1 MTSALGRTIPS
12 FRMALMM
19 EQAEW
24 KSFRACLDRSQRKR
38 FDMMLDIPRLY
49 ISSCAGAAN
58 PVLLQPILMSMIFHH
73 SKQLGR
79 LVERMEMLA
88 GEHYDP
94 IAR

>member
-1 MTSALGRTIPS
+1 
-12 FRMALMM
+12 
-19 EQAEW
+19 
-24 KSFRACLDRSQRKR
+24 
-38 FDMMLDIPRLY
+38 MMLDIPRLY

-73 SKQLGR
+73 FKQLGQ
-79 LVERMEMLA
+79 LVERVEMLA